1 MKTNFVYAVFLLSS
15 FFTFSQ
21 TNFNLE
27 KSKVKWT
34 GKKITNASHWGHINF
49 TKAEI
54 TFDGDVISTGNFI
67 VDMTSI
73 SVDDISGGG
82 KSRLENHLKD
92 DDFFSVDKFNNAELE
107 ILEKSEMID
116 NKYQVEANLTI
127 KGITNPITFEMTQVD
142 DGSYKALLVFDRS
155 IYDVQYRSGSF
166 FENLGDRLI
175 LDDVVLEVNLIK

>member
-1 MKTNFVYAVFLLSS
+1 MKTNFVYAVFLLYSL
-15 FFTFSQ
+15 FTFSQ

-127 KGITNPITFEMTQVD
+127 KGITNPITFQMTPVA

-155 IYDVQYRSGSF
+155 TYDVQYRSGSF

>member
-1 MKTNFVYAVFLLSS
+1 MKNNFVYTIFLFISL
-15 FFTFSQ
+15 FAFSQ
-21 TNFNLE
+21 TNFDLE

-49 TKAEI
+49 TKAYI
-54 TFDGDVISTGNFI
+54 TFDGDAISTGNFI

-82 KSRLENHLKD
+82 KNRLENHLKD

-116 NKYQVEANLTI
+116 NKYLVEANLTI
-127 KGITNPITFEMTQVD
+127 KGITNPIKFEMTQVD
-142 DGSYKALLVFDRS
+142 DDSYKAKLIFDRS
-155 IYDVQYRSGSF
+155 KYDVLYRSGSF

-175 LDDVVLEVNLIK
+175 LDDVELEVTLVK

>member
-1 MKTNFVYAVFLLSS
+1 MKTHFAYTIFL
-15 FFTFSQ
+15 FFSLFAFSQ
-21 TNFNLE
+21 TNFDLE

-49 TKAEI
+49 TKANI
-54 TFDGDVISTGNFI
+54 TFDGDVISKGNFI

-82 KSRLENHLKD
+82 KNRLESHLKD

-107 ILEKSEMID
+107 ILKKSEMID
-116 NKYQVEANLTI
+116 NKYQVDANLTI
-127 KGITNPITFEMTQVD
+127 KGITNPITFEMTQVE
-142 DGSYKALLVFDRS
+142 DGSYKAILIFDRS
-155 IYDVQYRSGSF
+155 KYDVQYRSGSF

-175 LDDVVLEVNLIK
+175 VDDVELEVTLVK

>member
-1 MKTNFVYAVFLLSS
+1 MKINFIYTIFLFISL
-15 FFTFSQ
+15 FAFSQ
-21 TNFNLE
+21 TTFDLE

-49 TKAEI
+49 TKADI

-82 KSRLENHLKD
+82 KNRLENHLKD

-116 NKYQVEANLTI
+116 NKYLIEANLTI
-127 KGITNPITFEMTQVD
+127 KGITNPITFEMTLMD
-142 DGSYKALLVFDRS
+142 SGSYKALLVFDRS
-155 IYDVQYRSGSF
+155 KYDVQYRSGSF

-175 LDDVVLEVNLIK
+175 LDDVELEVTLIK

>member
-127 KGITNPITFEMTQVD
+127 KGITNPITFEMTPVD
-142 DGSYKALLVFDRS
+142 DGSFKALLVFDRS
-155 IYDVQYRSGSF
+155 TYDVQYRSGSF

>member
-1 MKTNFVYAVFLLSS
+1 
-15 FFTFSQ
+15 
-21 TNFNLE
+21 
-27 KSKVKWT
+27 
-34 GKKITNASHWGHINF
+34 
-49 TKAEI
+49 
-54 TFDGDVISTGNFI
+54 
-67 VDMTSI
+67 
-73 SVDDISGGG
+73 
-82 KSRLENHLKD
+82 
-92 DDFFSVDKFNNAELE
+92 
-107 ILEKSEMID
+107 MID

>member
-127 KGITNPITFEMTQVD
+127 KGITNPITFEMSPVD
-142 DGSYKALLVFDRS
+142 DGSFKALLVFDRS
-155 IYDVQYRSGSF
+155 TYDVQYRSGSF

>member
-1 MKTNFVYAVFLLSS
+1 MKTHFAYTIFL
-15 FFTFSQ
+15 FFSLFAFSQ
-21 TNFNLE
+21 TNFDLE

-49 TKAEI
+49 TKADI
-54 TFDGDVISTGNFI
+54 TLDGDAISTGNFI

-82 KSRLENHLKD
+82 KNRLENHLKD

-116 NKYQVEANLTI
+116 NKYLVEANLTI
-127 KGITNPITFEMTQVD
+127 KGITNPIKFEMTQVD
-142 DGSYKALLVFDRS
+142 DDSYKAKLIFDRS
-155 IYDVQYRSGSF
+155 KYDVQYRSGSF

-175 LDDVVLEVNLIK
+175 LDDVELEVTLVK

>member
-1 MKTNFVYAVFLLSS
+1 MKTYIINTVFLVFPL
-15 FFTFSQ
+15 FIFSQ
-21 TNFNLE
+21 TNFDLE

-49 TKAEI
+49 TKADI

-82 KSRLENHLKD
+82 KNRLENHLKD
-92 DDFFSVDKFNNAELE
+92 DDFFSVDKFNYAQLE

-116 NKYQVEANLTI
+116 NKYLVDANLTI
-127 KGITNPITFEMTQVD
+127 KGITNPITFEMTIVD
-142 DGSYKALLVFDRS
+142 DGSYKAILIFDRS
-155 IYDVQYRSGSF
+155 KYDVQYRSGSF

-175 LDDVVLEVNLIK
+175 LDDVELEVTLFK

>member
-1 MKTNFVYAVFLLSS
+1 MRTNFVYTIFL
-15 FFTFSQ
+15 FFSLFAFSQ
-21 TNFNLE
+21 TNFDLE

-34 GKKITNASHWGHINF
+34 GKKITNASPWGHINF
-49 TKAEI
+49 TKSYI
-54 TFDGDVISTGNFI
+54 TFDGDAISTGNFI

-82 KSRLENHLKD
+82 KNRLENHLKD

-116 NKYQVEANLTI
+116 NKYLVEANLTI
-127 KGITNPITFEMTQVD
+127 KGITNPITFEMTQVTD
-142 DGSYKALLVFDRS
+142 DSYKAKLIFDRS
-155 IYDVQYRSGSF
+155 KYDVQYRSGSF

-175 LDDVVLEVNLIK
+175 LDDVELEVTLVK

>member
-15 FFTFSQ
+15 LFTFSQ
-21 TNFNLE
+21 INFNLE

-54 TFDGDVISTGNFI
+54 TFDGDVISAGSFI

-82 KSRLENHLKD
+82 KNRLENHLKD

-107 ILEKSEMID
+107 ILEKSEMIE

-127 KGITNPITFEMTQVD
+127 KGITNPITFEMSPVD

-155 IYDVQYRSGSF
+155 IYNVQYRSGSF